1 MKDGGGGAYNRSGR
15 NAKWATHGHTPSGS
29 RSLIVCLCA
38 VVMPVRSDPVTL
50 CHNLDSYHSVPGGPT
65 LYSERCVCPVCFI
78 TFKNRQPCSC
88 KYQRR
93 LEISVL
99 FLECDLGGLTGLP
112 NLVLLKWGY
121 HSLPSRIFKG
131 TSWDYHMR
139 SPGRRYFQFFH
150 SLGPWVCDRAR
161 HGWRFASA

>member
-1 MKDGGGGAYNRSGR
+1 MGHAWPHTVRVTESDCVLVCCGDARQVRSCHALSQFRFVSFSSGR
-15 NAKWATHGHTPSGS
+15 PHLVQRA
-29 RSLIVCLCA
+29 LC
-38 VVMPVRSDPVTL
+38 MS
-50 CHNLDSYHSVPGGPT
+50 CMFHH
-65 LYSERCVCPVCFI
+65 FQ
-78 TFKNRQPCSC
+78 NRHPCSC